1 MSKVIII
8 AEAGVNHNGDI
19 NLAMRLIEEAA
30 RAGADY
36 VKFQTFKAQNLVAI
50 NAPKADYQ
58 KAATPL
64 SPAESQLEM
73 LQKLELSL
81 NDHIKLI
88 KHCQLN
94 NIRFLSTGFDL
105 ESLDMLNK
113 LGMDFFKIP
122 SGEITNLPLLE
133 KIAGFNKPVVL
144 STGMSTLEE
153 IGSAIQVLINKGVNK
168 EELTVLHCTTEYPAP
183 FDEVNL
189 NAMLTIRDTFGVN
202 PGYSD
207 HTPGIEI
214 PVAAVAMGAK
224 IIEKHFTMDRSLP
237 GPDHKA
243 SLEPDELTEMVK
255 MIRNVEK
262 ALGNGLKEPSASER
276 KNIIIARKSIH
287 ILSDLPK
294 GHIIDASDLIMMR
307 PGDGISPM
315 LLNNVIGMKLNVDIK
330 AGSKLNWEQLI

>member
-58 KAATPL
+58 KAATSL

-330 AGSKLNWEQLI
+330 AGSKLNWEQLV

>member
-58 KAATPL
+58 KAATSL
-64 SPAESQLEM
+64 SSAESQLEM

-144 STGMSTLEE
+144 STGMSTLQE

>member
-1 MSKVIII
+1 MRKVIII

-19 NLAMRLIEEAA
+19 ALAMRLIEEAA
-30 RAGADY
+30 KAGADY

-58 KAATPL
+58 KAATPS
-64 SPAESQLEM
+64 SPAETQFEM

-81 NDHIKLI
+81 NDHVQLI
-88 KHCQLN
+88 RHCQLN

-105 ESLDMLNK
+105 ESLDMLNR

-144 STGMSTLEE
+144 STGMSTLQE

-202 PGYSD
+202 TGYSD

-224 IIEKHFTMDRSLP
+224 IIEKHFTTDRSLP

-243 SLEPDELTEMVK
+243 SLEPNELTEMVR

-262 ALGNGLKEPSASER
+262 ALGNGLKEPTASER

-287 ILSDLPK
+287 IVSDLPK
-294 GHIIDASDLIMMR
+294 GHIINTSDLIMKR

-315 LLNNVIGMKLNVDIK
+315 LLNKVIGMKLNVDLV
-330 AGSKLNWEQLI
+330 AGSKLNWEQLV

>member
-36 VKFQTFKAQNLVAI
+36 VKFQTFKAQNLVAG

-58 KAATPL
+58 KAAQSTPE
-64 SPAESQLEM
+64 AETQLEM
-73 LQKLELSL
+73 LQKLELSP
-81 NDHIKLI
+81 NDHLKLI
-88 KHCQLN
+88 EHCKLK
-94 NIRFLSTGFDL
+94 NIKFLSTGFDL
-105 ESLDMLNK
+105 DSLDMLNE
-113 LGMDFFKIP
+113 LDMDFFKIP

-133 KIAGFNKPVVL
+133 RIAGFKKPVVL
-144 STGMSTLEE
+144 STGMSTLQE

-202 PGYSD
+202 AGYSD
-207 HTPGIEI
+207 HTTGIEI

-224 IIEKHFTMDRSLP
+224 IIEKHFTLDRSLP

-243 SLEPDELTEMVK
+243 SLEPDELTEMVR

-287 ILSDLPK
+287 IVSDLTK
-294 GHIIDASDLIMMR
+294 GHIIDASDLIMKR

>member
-58 KAATPL
+58 KAATSL
-64 SPAESQLEM
+64 SSAESQLEM

-144 STGMSTLEE
+144 STGMSTLQE

-315 LLNNVIGMKLNVDIK
+315 LLKNVIGMKLNVDIK
-330 AGSKLNWEQLI
+330 AGSKLNWEQLV

>member
-58 KAATPL
+58 KAATSL
-64 SPAESQLEM
+64 SSAESQLEM